1 MLFYQFPNSDYK
13 DRSTRKLC
21 PLLVI
26 MRRLI
31 LFLGLCSLAAFGHA
45 NEASSQITKFHV
57 NTNIQMRYAVTKVE
71 MQVKNMASEASEV
84 FFDMFIPQEA
94 FVSNFSMD
102 IKGQTYVAKVET
114 KEEAKEIYDSS
125 STSSGLVQSQSEPEF
140 KDGKQVRF
148 LSHFF
153 LF

>member
-1 MLFYQFPNSDYK
+1 
-13 DRSTRKLC
+13 
-21 PLLVI
+21 
-26 MRRLI
+26 
-31 LFLGLCSLAAFGHA
+31 
-45 NEASSQITKFHV
+45 
-57 NTNIQMRYAVTKVE
+57 
-71 MQVKNMASEASEV
+71 MQVKNLASEASEV
-84 FFDMFIPQEA
+84 FFDMYIPQEA

-125 STSSGLVQSQSEPEF
+125 STSSGLVQSQSESEF